1 MGCIVLCLHCKFK
14 RVVLTPLKESFLW
27 PQDDTFK
34 GVILTPFGP
43 TPSKGHFDPLQGS
56 ILTLARVVW
65 NDSSKSQ
72 KTNQLFKR
80 VVLTL
85 ILGHF
90 YSYFGSFLLLLW
102 VISTLIMGHFYSYYG
117 SFILLFWVIPTPI
130 RHHFNPYSGNFKVSC
145 KGKIASTW
153 FMNMHT
159 QESIEVLV
167 NNLLSTCYD
176 NTILNI

>member
-1 MGCIVLCLHCKFK
+1 MYPQFQSSSGNNTNEVKPHSKFK
-14 RVVLTPLKESFLW
+14 RVVLTPLKESFLC
-27 PQDDTFK
+27 PQDDTFR

-90 YSYFGSFLLLLW
+90 YSYFGSFLPWLGI
-102 VISTLIMGHFYSYYG
+102 ISTH
-117 SFILLFWVIPTPI
+117 ILVILRSLVRVKWP
-130 RHHFNPYSGNFKVSC
+130 
-145 KGKIASTW
+145 STW

>member
-1 MGCIVLCLHCKFK
+1 MTNVFDTWSLFNDFSNDLHCKFK
-14 RVVLTPLKESFLW
+14 RVV
-27 PQDDTFK
+27 
-34 GVILTPFGP
+34 LTPFGP

-85 ILGHF
+85 ILGNF

-102 VISTLIMGHFYSYYG
+102 VISTLIMGHLYSYFG
-117 SFILLFWVIPTPI
+117 SFLPRLGIISTHILVILRSLVRVKLP
-130 RHHFNPYSGNFKVSC
+130 
-145 KGKIASTW
+145 STW

>member
-1 MGCIVLCLHCKFK
+1 M
-14 RVVLTPLKESFLW
+14 W

-65 NDSSKSQ
+65 NGSSKSQ

-85 ILGHF
+85 ILGNF

-102 VISTLIMGHFYSYYG
+102 VISTLILGHLYSFFGSFLLLFWVISTSTLGHFYSYYG

-145 KGKIASTW
+145 KGKIAFHMIHEHAYTRKHRGSGK
-153 FMNMHT
+153 
-159 QESIEVLV
+159 
-167 NNLLSTCYD
+167 
-176 NTILNI
+176 